1 MARHNLAD
9 DPFAKIFRR
18 SRIQRALNAACA
30 LASTPPTDQDDLLLV
45 VGNIAVVDSLTLV
58 LAEPPASHGRGLPVQ
73 VARVAP

>member
-58 LAEPPASHGRGLPVQ
+58 LSHLRAMGVASQYRSHV
-73 VARVAP
+73 